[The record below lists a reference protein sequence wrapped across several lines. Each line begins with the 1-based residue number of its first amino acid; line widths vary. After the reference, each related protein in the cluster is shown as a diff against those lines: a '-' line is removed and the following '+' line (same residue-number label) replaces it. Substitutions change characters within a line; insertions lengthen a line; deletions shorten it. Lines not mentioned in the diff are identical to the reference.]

1 VTTDTY
7 APQTSRTAPAAVRL
21 SSVAVPLSS
30 SAAQPLSPAVRM
42 VAIEKRFGSVR
53 ANQAVN
59 LTVQGGTIHGL
70 VGENGAGK
78 STLMSILYGFYTADS
93 GQIEVEGQAVRIRH
107 SDEAIRLGIG
117 MVHQHFM
124 LVDTL
129 STLDNVLLGVEPY
142 FDLRRSQKVTREKLQ
157 ALMQETGLQV
167 PLDTLVEDLS
177 VGDRQRLEILKALHR
192 GARIL
197 ILDEPTAVL
206 TAQETDALFVV
217 LRRLRAQGKTIIL
230 ITHKLREVLA
240 LCDFVTVMRAGQ
252 VVHECATT
260 DATVEQLAQAMVGRK
275 LQAPAAR
282 TALHAD
288 ATVRLLASGIE
299 CVDAHGVQRLRGV
312 SLQVRAGEIVG
323 VAGVA
328 GNGQTELLEI
338 LSGMR
343 RPSGGSMQVGGVT
356 YTAAQWLDPQA
367 ARRAGLAHVPED
379 RHERGLVMPF
389 AAWESAVLG
398 YERLASYSQGLWL
411 KTRAMLSDTNTLMQ
425 RFDVRPPHPLL
436 GSSKFSGGNQQ
447 KLILARE
454 FNQRPQVLLVGQP
467 TRGVDIG
474 AIEFIHGQLRAL
486 RDAGCAILLVS
497 SELEEILTLSDRVV
511 VVNQG
516 HITGELPVQACNE
529 HNLGLLMV
537 SQHSSQM
544 SSRMWMK
551 NTDLAA
557 TQAAGAQRAHAT
569 ATATATADEAKL

>member
-1 VTTDTY
+1 VSDLRV
-7 APQTSRTAPAAVRL
+7 P
-21 SSVAVPLSS
+21 VAVQL
-30 SAAQPLSPAVRM
+30 
-42 VAIEKRFGSVR
+42 VAIEKRFGGVQ
-53 ANQAVN
+53 ANRDVN
-59 LTVQGGTIHGL
+59 LTVLAGTIQGL

-78 STLMSILYGFYTADS
+78 STLLSILYGFYTADS
-93 GQIEVEGQAVRIRH
+93 GHIEVEGQAVRIRH
-107 SDEAIRLGIG
+107 SDDAIRLGLG

-129 STLDNVLLGVEPY
+129 SALDNVLLGVEPY
-142 FDLRRSQKVTREKLQ
+142 FSLRHSQAVTRKQLHT
-157 ALMQETGLQV
+157 LMQDTGLQV
-167 PLDTLVEDLS
+167 PLDSLVQDLS

-240 LCDFVTVMRAGQ
+240 LCDTVTVMRAGQ
-252 VVHECATT
+252 VVHECAAAGTT
-260 DATVEQLAQAMVGRK
+260 CELLAEALVGRQ
-275 LQAPAAR
+275 LRPPGAR
-282 TALHAD
+282 TALPPD
-288 ATVRLLASGIE
+288 APVRLAVQDLRYT
-299 CVDAHGVQRLRGV
+299 DAHGVQRLRGV

-343 RPSGGSMQVGGVT
+343 RPGAGTLQINGVP
-356 YTAAQWLDPQA
+356 YTAQHWLNPLA
-367 ARRAGLAHVPED
+367 ARGAGLAHVPED

-398 YERLASYSQGLWL
+398 YERLASYSQGLWM
-411 KTRAMLSDTNTLMQ
+411 KTRAMLSDTGTLMQ
-425 RFDVRPPHPLL
+425 RFDVRPPQPLL

-454 FNQRPQVLLVGQP
+454 FNQSPQVLLVGQP

-474 AIEFIHGQLRAL
+474 AIEFIHAQLRKL

-497 SELEEILTLSDRVV
+497 SELEEILALSDRVIV
-511 VVNQG
+511 MNQG
-516 HITGELPVQACNE
+516 HITGELPVQECNE

-537 SQHSSQM
+537 SQTPSQPETQP
-544 SSRMWMK
+544 STQPPPQPSVQAEV
-551 NTDLAA
+551 AA
-557 TQAAGAQRAHAT
+557 
-569 ATATATADEAKL
+569 